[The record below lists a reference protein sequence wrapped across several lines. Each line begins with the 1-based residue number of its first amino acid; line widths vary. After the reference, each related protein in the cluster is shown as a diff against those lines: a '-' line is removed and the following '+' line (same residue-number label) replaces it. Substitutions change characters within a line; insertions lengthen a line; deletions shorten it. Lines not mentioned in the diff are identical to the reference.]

1 MKAISKTKLLK
12 KGNYSPDKINKQS
25 APAKKAETSKK
36 AIVKRQVIYPIGV
49 IYSTGK
55 PDPNIS
61 SRERT
66 KEAKFRLNA
75 RRMKKMLFLGMTEEQ
90 LNKLREDDVRVIYC
104 RIYGSYVLST
114 DGKQLANMEAVL
126 KTLEDKK
133 IEVLLS
139 KSNFVYVKVSAK
151 DVESVVEIMKPMGRL
166 YVHDFRVQAP
176 AQKKEKPPKKKVTN
190 KKVSYMRPYYAALR
204 KGKVSSRIEKYNP
217 SLAKRIKQW
226 LQAKKAKE
234 EAASERRAKTG
245 KLTTLERRTK
255 DRAKKAV
262 RFIRNKEHQEMVQKK
277 REKRNEKKHVSAM
290 RRSKRPV
297 QTKIKFAA

>member
-12 KGNYSPDKINKQS
+12 KGNYSPDKINRQS

-36 AIVKRQVIYPIGV
+36 ATVKRQVIYP
-49 IYSTGK
+49 TDK
-55 PDPNIS
+55 PDPNMS

-75 RRMKKMLFLGMTEEQ
+75 RRMKQMLLSGMTEEQ
-90 LNKLREDDVRVIYC
+90 LNKIREDDVRVIYC

-133 IEVLLS
+133 IEVLIS

-151 DVESVVEIMKPMGRL
+151 EVESVVEIMKPMGRL

-176 AQKKEKPPKKKVTN
+176 AQKKEKPSKKKVTN

-262 RFIRNKEHQEMVQKK
+262 RFIRNKEHQEIVQKK

>member
-36 AIVKRQVIYPIGV
+36 AIVKRQVIYP
-49 IYSTGK
+49 TDK
-55 PDPNIS
+55 PDPNMS

-75 RRMKKMLFLGMTEEQ
+75 RRMKQMLLSGMTEEQ
-90 LNKLREDDVRVIYC
+90 LNKIREDDVRVIYC

-133 IEVLLS
+133 IEVLIS

-166 YVHDFRVQAP
+166 YVHNFRVQAP
-176 AQKKEKPPKKKVTN
+176 VQKKEKPPKKKATN

-226 LQAKKAKE
+226 LQAKKTKE

-262 RFIRNKEHQEMVQKK
+262 RFIKNKEHQEMVQKK
-277 REKRNEKKHVSAM
+277 REKRNEKKRVSAM
-290 RRSKRPV
+290 KRSKRPV